1 MRLVSLAVTSLLL
14 AVPPAVS
21 AARQEPVDLDAVT
34 RLRDEGLNRSQVM
47 ETVWFLTDLHGPRL
61 TNSPQQRRA
70 AEWARGRLEE
80 FGLSNARLE
89 SWGEFGLG
97 WSFER
102 CVVELVA
109 PIYMPLVAFPKAWST
124 GLEAPLRATPVVVSA
139 ATAEEAEALRGTL
152 AGKIVLNG
160 KVREVGT
167 PFEAPGERYDAET
180 LAELVD
186 AEGDDRG
193 PGAPA
198 TPAVP
203 ADERRR
209 EREAQ
214 REVRKKLEALFREE
228 GVALVIEPDAGR
240 RSDYGVVFVGGG
252 GSYDPAEPRALP
264 QVVVAQEHFNRLV
277 RLIEKGHAVELAADV
292 RTSFHAEDTSAHNVV
307 AEIPGRD
314 PALSAEVVMLGA
326 HFDSWHA
333 GTGATDNGAS
343 CAVVMEAARLIVA
356 TGLEP
361 RRTIRVALWTGEE
374 QGLLGSK
381 GYVERHFAER
391 DTMELLPE
399 HAQLSAYF
407 NLDNGA
413 GKIRGIYLQGN
424 AAVGPIFSAWL
435 QPFHDLGATTVTMR
449 DTGSTDHIAFDSV
462 GLPGFQFVQD
472 ALDYSTRS
480 HHTNMDLYERVPPSD
495 VQQAAVIMAA
505 FAWHAAMR
513 DEMLPR
519 KPLPRPKEPE

>member
-1 MRLVSLAVTSLLL
+1 MRLVSLSLSSLLL
-14 AVPPAVS
+14 AAPAS
-21 AARQEPVDLDAVT
+21 LAARQEPVDLDALT
-34 RLRDEGLNRSQVM
+34 RLREEGLERSQVM

-61 TNSPQQRRA
+61 TNSPQQRKA
-70 AEWARGRLEE
+70 AEWARGRLAE

-89 SWGEFGLG
+89 TWGEFGLG

-102 CVVELVA
+102 CVVELNA
-109 PIYMPLVAFPKAWST
+109 PLYMPLVAFPKAWTS
-124 GLEAPLRATPVVVSA
+124 GLEAPVRGTPVLVSV
-139 ATAEEAEALRGTL
+139 ATVEEAEALRGTL

-160 KVREVGT
+160 RVRDVGT
-167 PFEAPGERYDAET
+167 PFEAPGERYDAES
-180 LAELVD
+180 LAELVA
-186 AEGDDRG
+186 AEEEDDD
-193 PGAPA
+193 APA
-198 TPAVP
+198 IP

-209 EREAQ
+209 ERESQ

-228 GVALVIEPDAGR
+228 GAALVIEPDGGR
-240 RSDYGVVFVGGG
+240 RSDYGVLFVGGG

-264 QVVVAQEHFNRLV
+264 QVVVAQEHFNRLA
-277 RLIEKGHAVELAADV
+277 RLIQKGEAVELSADV
-292 RTSFHAEDTSAHNVV
+292 RTSFHAEDTSAQNVV

-314 PALSAEVVMLGA
+314 PALGAEVVMLGA

-356 TGLEP
+356 SGLEP

-381 GYVERHFAER
+381 GYVKTHFADR
-391 DTMELLPE
+391 DTMALQPE
-399 HAQLSAYF
+399 HAQLAAYF

-413 GKIRGIYLQGN
+413 GKIRGIYQQGN
-424 AAVGPIFSAWL
+424 AGVGPIFSAWL

-449 DTGSTDHIAFDSV
+449 DTGSTDHVSFDSV

-472 ALDYSTRS
+472 ALDYSTRT
-480 HHTNMDLYERVPPSD
+480 HHTNMDLYERVRPGD
-495 VQQAAVIMAA
+495 VQQAAVVLAS

-513 DEMLPR
+513 DEKLPR
-519 KPLPRPKEPE
+519 KPLPRPRESE